1 MDVNEPW
8 PVLSIMDYLFQNEDL
23 KAPESVPEHADVVV
37 IGGGS
42 LGSSTLYHLMKHGV
56 KNAVLLEK
64 DQLTAGTTWHS
75 AGLVWRLRP
84 SDIEAEL
91 LNYTRDLGR
100 DVLEEETG
108 VAAGFNENGGLF
120 IANNKERLDEYK
132 RLMTVCI
139 NVYFDYSSYLFRI
152 ISNDFQGSLNNSLN
166 HVKTPEMCETVRIFT
181 ALAGNFCDNDKN
193 KDCTTL
199 FRHPNAKN
207 DPVNLQKLNCR

>member
-1 MDVNEPW
+1 M
-8 PVLSIMDYLFQNEDL
+8 
-23 KAPESVPEHADVVV
+23 V

-42 LGSSTLYHLMKHGV
+42 LGASTLYHLAKYGV

-91 LNYTRDLGR
+91 LNYTRILGKNT
-100 DVLEEETG
+100 LEEETG

-132 RLMTVCI
+132 RLMTVSSLI
-139 NVYFDYSSYLFRI
+139 HFYFSTLCNFIYSY
-152 ISNDFQGSLNNSLN
+152 
-166 HVKTPEMCETVRIFT
+166 
-181 ALAGNFCDNDKN
+181 
-193 KDCTTL
+193 
-199 FRHPNAKN
+199 
-207 DPVNLQKLNCR
+207 KLTIHYQIATMLTR

>member
-1 MDVNEPW
+1 MKYK
-8 PVLSIMDYLFQNEDL
+8 LLFQNEDL
-23 KAPESVPEHADVVV
+23 KAPESVPKHADVVV

-42 LGSSTLYHLMKHGV
+42 LGASTLYHLMKYGV

-100 DVLEEETG
+100 DVLEKETG

-139 NVYFDYSSYLFRI
+139 L
-152 ISNDFQGSLNNSLN
+152 L
-166 HVKTPEMCETVRIFT
+166 
-181 ALAGNFCDNDKN
+181 
-193 KDCTTL
+193 
-199 FRHPNAKN
+199 
-207 DPVNLQKLNCR
+207 